1 MAETAEAADA
11 SVTGEDTGHSLTE
24 LTEQL
29 GRELSAL
36 LYYESRLAVLQ
47 HRPEIRRKA
56 RDLAGAG
63 LVVLGLLTAFVLA
76 NAAAVRA
83 LSGPLPD
90 WLAPLLLAAAWVVVV
105 VLLARFL
112 RVRYAPGAMGVE
124 EIEAARAGA
133 GHAVRATLEQI
144 APVLSRE
151 IALAAVP
158 IAGDMADDAVEV
170 AAELIENADEVVDAI
185 TDDVPGGGVV
195 NQMWDVVLM
204 PGRLGIRVA
213 TTVLRRGD
221 SGS

>member
-1 MAETAEAADA
+1 MAETAEAPDA
-11 SVTGEDTGHSLTE
+11 SVTEEDSGQSLTE
-24 LTEQL
+24 LVEQL

-76 NAAAVRA
+76 NVAAVRA
-83 LSGPLPD
+83 LSDPLPD
-90 WLAPLLLAAAWVVVV
+90 WLAPLLLAAAWVIVAA
-105 VLLARFL
+105 LLARFL
-112 RVRYAPGAMGVE
+112 RVRYTPEAMGVE
-124 EIEAARAGA
+124 EIEAARAEA
-133 GHAVRATLEQI
+133 GRAVRATLEQI

-158 IAGDMADDAVEV
+158 IAGDMADGAVEV
-170 AAELIENADEVVDAI
+170 AAELIENADDVVDAI

>member
-1 MAETAEAADA
+1 MAETAEAPDA
-11 SVTGEDTGHSLTE
+11 SVTEEDTGQSLME
-24 LTEQL
+24 LVEQL

-36 LYYESRLAVLQ
+36 LYYESRLAVLE

-56 RDLAGAG
+56 RDLAGMG

-76 NAAAVRA
+76 NVAAVQA

-90 WLAPLLLAAAWVVVV
+90 WLAPLLLAAAWVVVAA
-105 VLLARFL
+105 LLAGFL
-112 RVRYAPGAMGVE
+112 RARYAPAAMGAQ
-124 EIEAARAGA
+124 EIEAARAEA
-133 GHAVRATLEQI
+133 GRAVRATLEQI
-144 APVLSRE
+144 APALSKE

-158 IAGDMADDAVEV
+158 IAGDMADGAVEV
-170 AAELIENADEVVDAI
+170 AAELIESADDVVDAI
-185 TDDVPGGGVV
+185 TDDVPGGSVV

>member
-1 MAETAEAADA
+1 
-11 SVTGEDTGHSLTE
+11 
-24 LTEQL
+24 
-29 GRELSAL
+29 
-36 LYYESRLAVLQ
+36 
-47 HRPEIRRKA
+47 
-56 RDLAGAG
+56 
-63 LVVLGLLTAFVLA
+63 
-76 NAAAVRA
+76 
-83 LSGPLPD
+83 
-90 WLAPLLLAAAWVVVV
+90 
-105 VLLARFL
+105 
-112 RVRYAPGAMGVE
+112 MGVE